1 MLPAGAQHLKHP
13 GHLLLCE
20 LRVVSLALVII
31 AKELLALKI
40 ALEASP
46 HSCLTPHQRSRLLG
60 YQFPDPIQESPEAAE
75 N

>member
-1 MLPAGAQHLKHP
+1 M
-13 GHLLLCE
+13 
-20 LRVVSLALVII
+20 SLALTSI

-46 HSCLTPHQRSRLLG
+46 HSCLTLHQRSRLLG
-60 YQFPDPIQESPEAAE
+60 YQFPDPIQESPEATK

>member
-1 MLPAGAQHLKHP
+1 M
-13 GHLLLCE
+13 
-20 LRVVSLALVII
+20 SLALSSI

-60 YQFPDPIQESPEAAE
+60 YQFSDPIQESPEATE